1 MCLLF
6 RQFLALIEFESKKKR
21 KAAKAANEYMD
32 KFTKHVNGEEQA
44 LKKYREKLSAAS

>member
-21 KAAKAANEYMD
+21 KAAKAANEFMD
-32 KFTKHVNGEEQA
+32 KFTNRINSEEEA
-44 LKKYREKLSAAS
+44 LKKRREELSTVS